1 MSSVRSRNVKP
12 LNAVCVE
19 STAVGRM
26 AASTPIAEMTGSAT
40 VSEHFP
46 THEISCTVMIRFI
59 VFSFLKN
66 NCAAQAFHTPSLVIL
81 LHTMV
86 VILCFAVN
94 GTILNTDKKT
104 APKPESSPT

>member
-1 MSSVRSRNVKP
+1 M
-12 LNAVCVE
+12 
-19 STAVGRM
+19 
-26 AASTPIAEMTGSAT
+26 
-40 VSEHFP
+40 
-46 THEISCTVMIRFI
+46 
-59 VFSFLKN
+59 KN
-66 NCAAQAFHTPSLVIL
+66 DCAAQKFHTPSLVIL